1 MAVPNLDNKPRYETP
16 DSCQLLTPK
25 DIPRVQ
31 LPVITEKRNTAEQ
44 RELEQQERE
53 AEARAREEDSDDDDR
68 INKFAQ
74 ISLEEWMKVGW
85 FLLQH
90 TIGFLN
96 ITDYK
101 ADIDIVSKILEEGK
115 EKKQLA
121 DTFNETLDELEIYRG
136 QENEDEDRLEE
147 IAGLKKEVQGLLH
160 KLGASNL
167 NKDLSIRRQEI
178 EMKEQEEAY
187 RKTIEKLEKEVQ
199 ELRLQKVERD
209 EKIGDQLQICE
220 RDWKEWAEKE
230 VEERTKKILV
240 SQQKKWQA
248 KGKALLVETVSVA
261 TQSDQVP
268 VVVEA
273 EKILTEEEIEKRGAK
288 DREDVVMADR
298 SDLYED
304 LSGYEDE
311 DEAPVVAPPTT
322 KKQAATRSAV
332 RAGKNSRLVKLPPP
346 TILPGDNRSKAIV
359 IHGVPCQRPMADIT
373 EEIGMRGI
381 MGARWLLGGNRRLGK
396 ATSSVVVF
404 FDRKLAVGSHLKLRG
419 RWLPIEA
426 YDFERGRK
434 RVDLHGDR

>member
-1 MAVPNLDNKPRYETP
+1 MAVPNLDNK
-16 DSCQLLTPK
+16 
-25 DIPRVQ
+25 PRVQ

-44 RELEQQERE
+44 RKLEQQERE

-96 ITDYK
+96 IMDYK

-147 IAGLKKEVQGLLH
+147 IAGFKKE
-160 KLGASNL
+160 
-167 NKDLSIRRQEI
+167 DLSIRRQEI
-178 EMKEQEEAY
+178 KMKEQEEAF

-199 ELRLQKVERD
+199 ELRLQKGKLVERD

-248 KGKALLVETVSVA
+248 KGKALLVEIVSVA

-322 KKQAATRSAV
+322 KKQAATRSVV
-332 RAGKNSRLVKLPPP
+332 RAGKNSRLVKLPLP

-359 IHGVPCQRPMADIT
+359 IH

-404 FDRKLAVGSHLKLRG
+404 FNRRLAVGSHLKLRG

-426 YDFERGRK
+426 YNFERGRK

>member
-1 MAVPNLDNKPRYETP
+1 MAVPNLDNKPSYETP
-16 DSCQLLTPK
+16 DSCQLPTPK

-90 TIGFLN
+90 TIGILN

-160 KLGASNL
+160 K
-167 NKDLSIRRQEI
+167 RQEI

-187 RKTIEKLEKEVQ
+187 RKTIEKLEKER
-199 ELRLQKVERD
+199 LR
-209 EKIGDQLQICE
+209 
-220 RDWKEWAEKE
+220 
-230 VEERTKKILV
+230 
-240 SQQKKWQA
+240 S
-248 KGKALLVETVSVA
+248 
-261 TQSDQVP
+261 
-268 VVVEA
+268 
-273 EKILTEEEIEKRGAK
+273 
-288 DREDVVMADR
+288 
-298 SDLYED
+298 
-304 LSGYEDE
+304 
-311 DEAPVVAPPTT
+311 
-322 KKQAATRSAV
+322 
-332 RAGKNSRLVKLPPP
+332 
-346 TILPGDNRSKAIV
+346 
-359 IHGVPCQRPMADIT
+359 
-373 EEIGMRGI
+373 
-381 MGARWLLGGNRRLGK
+381 
-396 ATSSVVVF
+396 
-404 FDRKLAVGSHLKLRG
+404 
-419 RWLPIEA
+419 
-426 YDFERGRK
+426 
-434 RVDLHGDR
+434 